1 MWRKGRHYSLK
12 NSLLMQKTDSE
23 NKRIFPYPRYKASE
37 KGTGKVEIGKQKATE
52 KDTQNY
58 HSEG

>member
-12 NSLLMQKTDSE
+12 NSLL
-23 NKRIFPYPRYKASE
+23 RIFPYPRYKASE

-52 KDTQNY
+52 KDTPNY